1 MSAEHDSEKAQE
13 GTGASIVMAHDGRF
27 TKLQTWFW
35 GFIGLAAVTGS
46 FTAASTLYQLN
57 LTVARVA
64 DSNALAAAQIKDHED
79 RLRQVERDVSVI
91 EGKVFRGVR
100 GYEEPVTPRGP
111 NAR

>member
-1 MSAEHDSEKAQE
+1 MTTDATPPLDRS
-13 GTGASIVMAHDGRF
+13 GASIQIRDGRF
-27 TKLQTWFW
+27 SKLLNWFW
-35 GFIGLAAVTGS
+35 GFIGLAAVSGS
-46 FTAASTLYQLN
+46 FTAASNLYQLN

-64 DSNALAAAQIKDHED
+64 DSNAVAAQQLKDHED

-111 NAR
+111 RGR